1 MNEHIVDLLVV
12 LVATVLI
19 GWGAYEAYRPL
30 CPMSVGVILLSLVCL
45 SRRAK

>member
-1 MNEHIVDLLVV
+1 MNEQLFDLLVV

-30 CPMSVGVILLSLVCL
+30 CPVSVGVILLSLVCM

>member
-1 MNEHIVDLLVV
+1 MNEQLFDLLVV

-30 CPMSVGVILLSLVCL
+30 CPMSVGVILLGLVCM